1 MTDTNQEIVPMDLK
15 VKLEIEERFVLT
27 EKCVKTPY
35 NVFTEKDKCLSIVAF
50 TKNSIFTLFKI
61 LSKVNL
67 QKRT

>member
-35 NVFTEKDKCLSIVAF
+35 NVFTEKDKCLSYVAF
-50 TKNSIFTLFKI
+50 TKKLYFYSFQII
-61 LSKVNL
+61 I
-67 QKRT
+67 